1 MSMSDPIADLL
12 TRMRNAIHAEHAT
25 VDIPASKLKQ
35 QICRVLKEEG
45 FIADFTVADE
55 PLPGSIR
62 VYLKYT
68 RNREPVI
75 QGLRRVS
82 KPSLRKYKQADQ
94 LRLTRSGVGISILTT
109 SEGVMTSKHARSKKI
124 GGEVICEV
132 W

>member
-25 VDIPASKLKQ
+25 VDVPASNLKQ
-35 QICRVLKEEG
+35 QICSVLKDEG
-45 FIADFTVADE
+45 FIADYTVAAE
-55 PLPGSIR
+55 PQPGSIR
-62 VYLKYT
+62 IYLKYT
-68 RNREPVI
+68 REREPVI

-82 KPSLRKYKQADQ
+82 KPSLRTYRKSSELK
-94 LRLTRSGVGISILTT
+94 LTRSGVGISILTT
-109 SEGVMTSKHARSKKI
+109 SHGVMTSKHARSQKI